1 MKKTILL
8 PTALVVTVTAAFTS
22 PNYCHWQSEPRGLV
36 TPLKFDAAEGHSPTV
51 EQKKPVRRSF
61 LHKLDRFLT
70 ELQGTF
76 VDRGTLIITLSYTR
90 ASRNDEPSRET
101 RISNREFRSGLG
113 GTCRSARRN
122 SGGRAT
128 TWP

>member
-76 VDRGTLIITLSYTR
+76 DRGTH
-90 ASRNDEPSRET
+90 
-101 RISNREFRSGLG
+101 
-113 GTCRSARRN
+113 
-122 SGGRAT
+122 
-128 TWP
+128 